1 MTTDILVTGA
11 TGFLGRWLVAAL
23 EKKGYRVLCHSSAQG
38 DIARC
43 RLPMENVG
51 HVFHLAAKTFVPD
64 SWRCPQTFYETNVLG
79 TVNVLEH
86 CRQNGAALT
95 LLSSYVYGVP
105 QHLPIR
111 EDHPLSALNPYGQTK
126 ILAETVAH
134 FYEQHHGLRVVIIRP
149 FNLYGPGQATS
160 FLIPMLV
167 TQMLDTSQAV
177 VSVKDLRPKRDYLFI
192 EDAVQMLLLSLRAE
206 IRGTY
211 NMGSGW
217 SASVEEIAQLISQAA
232 GVEKPVVS
240 ESSPRPNEVMN
251 TLADISRAE
260 SELGWRPSTSFQDGI
275 AAVVAA
281 ARGTRG

>member
-1 MTTDILVTGA
+1 
-11 TGFLGRWLVAAL
+11 
-23 EKKGYRVLCHSSAQG
+23 
-38 DIARC
+38 
-43 RLPMENVG
+43 
-51 HVFHLAAKTFVPD
+51 
-64 SWRCPQTFYETNVLG
+64 
-79 TVNVLEH
+79 
-86 CRQNGAALT
+86 
-95 LLSSYVYGVP
+95 
-105 QHLPIR
+105 
-111 EDHPLSALNPYGQTK
+111 
-126 ILAETVAH
+126 
-134 FYEQHHGLRVVIIRP
+134 
-149 FNLYGPGQATS
+149 
-160 FLIPMLV
+160 
-167 TQMLDTSQAV
+167 
-177 VSVKDLRPKRDYLFI
+177 VKDLRPKRDYLFI